1 MYLEASAALEEPEY
15 GAGDV
20 PPLRVGVLDEDS
32 GADSDVCDRFGLLVK
47 VDLVPV
53 LRRLSL

>member
-1 MYLEASAALEEPEY
+1 MYLEASAALEEAEDS
-15 GAGDV
+15 ASDV
-20 PPLRVGVLDEDS
+20 PSLRVGVLDEDS
-32 GADSDVCDRFGLLVK
+32 GADSDVFDRSGRFVE